1 MGDKVSD
8 FVGLIEYNPSQ
19 NIKLDYNFSL
29 KNNLADQNYEIFG
42 FEYYLKNLST
52 KFEYLNENNS
62 NLKTSYLQNETR

>member
-1 MGDKVSD
+1 MGL
-8 FVGLIEYNPSQ
+8 FEYNPNE

-52 KFEYLNENNS
+52 KF
-62 NLKTSYLQNETR
+62 